1 MTDMMDLFAKYVKE
15 QFGYDIILKASATP
29 DTFKS
34 LFGTGFLEQDDAD
47 IYSCEGMDNGI
58 SYSNTIARIN
68 LIDKYFCDGTQS
80 LPFYRPASLYD

>member
-15 QFGYDIILKASATP
+15 QFGYDIALKASATP

-34 LFGTGFLEQDDAD
+34 LFGASFLEQEDTD
-47 IYSCEGMDNGI
+47 IYSCEGIDNGL

-68 LIDKYFCDGTQS
+68 YIDAYFNEETEVQQD
-80 LPFYRPASLYD
+80 LVLAA